1 MGNYLILL
9 FFYLCFNLYNL
20 KDDNLVQNWDDDF
33 LNPLNILK
41 VKQMLINCRDNP
53 KTYNSIDNLCEA
65 IQHYKS
71 DNGGNSVPA
80 TDNLISHMKEFSSC
94 LVALTGRKFYKDVKK
109 ELTNSIR
116 NKIKKLKKDNGNKG
130 TTIIKNSPDAFRG
143 AWYLTLG
150 SYGLNIEYEK
160 TIDLSKHNFN
170 LEIHFSG
177 EDLWDFQS
185 KDCKGENIFKHF
197 GCIIDNLFEEEWP
210 DKFLGDGTEYKVS
223 YDFYDTL
230 NIDTDSIF
238 LTQNESER
246 EECKNSNSKYLGI
259 NILFIICLLL

>member
-1 MGNYLILL
+1 M
-9 FFYLCFNLYNL
+9 
-20 KDDNLVQNWDDDF
+20 
-33 LNPLNILK
+33 
-41 VKQMLINCRDNP
+41 
-53 KTYNSIDNLCEA
+53 
-65 IQHYKS
+65 
-71 DNGGNSVPA
+71 
-80 TDNLISHMKEFSSC
+80 
-94 LVALTGRKFYKDVKK
+94 
-109 ELTNSIR
+109 
-116 NKIKKLKKDNGNKG
+116 
-130 TTIIKNSPDAFRG
+130 
-143 AWYLTLG
+143 G